1 MLDLNRMGF
10 LVEFFESTELE
21 PELIGSSFIEP
32 SNLQSSEGTIKV
44 PIFSSGLNPI
54 EGGRPLDRD
63 DDQDNVSKYQ
73 NPIGK
78 LTLKYCVVRPMENAD
93 YNLSRTYV
101 SYWSKNWK
109 SLDVGHRY
117 KYISLERQT
126 LNRAV
131 DSNIFQKKIFL
142 KSVSEIFLF
151 LFKIFK

>member
-1 MLDLNRMGF
+1 MTQQMLDLNRMGF

-44 PIFSSGLNPI
+44 PIFSSDLNPI

-63 DDQDNVSKYQ
+63 YDQDNVSKCQ
-73 NPIGK
+73 NSIGK

-117 KYISLERQT
+117 KYSRDANTGQVQYSNGQNLSNSRMVQF
-126 LNRAV
+126 LNA
-131 DSNIFQKKIFL
+131 I
-142 KSVSEIFLF
+142 
-151 LFKIFK
+151 